1 MLSIFEPLQSIV
13 MSENSAA
20 LKWSN
25 PLMVV
30 VLSLDIL
37 YKLQNMFRSL
47 SIRITGVCEKVQKA
61 SVKIYSNYED
71 PEKMEV
77 LLRQKDLEGKAVF

>member
-1 MLSIFEPLQSIV
+1 MLSIFEPLLSV
-13 MSENSAA
+13 MMSENNVA

-25 PLMVV
+25 PLMVM

-47 SIRITGVCEKVQKA
+47 TIRIAGVCEKLRNA
-61 SVKIYSNYED
+61 SIKIYSNFED

-77 LLRQKDLEGKAVF
+77 LLR

>member
-1 MLSIFEPLQSIV
+1 
-13 MSENSAA
+13 MSENNVA

-47 SIRITGVCEKVQKA
+47 SIRIAGVCEKLRKS